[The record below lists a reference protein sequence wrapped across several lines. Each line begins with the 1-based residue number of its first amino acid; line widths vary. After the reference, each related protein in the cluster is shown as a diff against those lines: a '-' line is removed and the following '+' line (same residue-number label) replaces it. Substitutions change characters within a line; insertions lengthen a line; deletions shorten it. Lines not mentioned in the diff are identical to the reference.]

1 MFRIMISTK
10 HGFVQEIFSLGLS
23 VLNTQHN
30 IPIATPCNKPVSPF
44 RLWPGVVMKDRKF
57 TWFLEIAIHQEIHFV
72 TGYAHLSPT
81 SIWWGLREVWS
92 TLCSKGKKRTGFV
105 LSWFM
110 NKVVS
115 KIEVGFVKV
124 FYGLIIRAGISPCEA
139 PIKYRESSTRAVL
152 YLLL

>member
-1 MFRIMISTK
+1 
-10 HGFVQEIFSLGLS
+10 
-23 VLNTQHN
+23 
-30 IPIATPCNKPVSPF
+30 
-44 RLWPGVVMKDRKF
+44 
-57 TWFLEIAIHQEIHFV
+57 
-72 TGYAHLSPT
+72 
-81 SIWWGLREVWS
+81 
-92 TLCSKGKKRTGFV
+92 
-105 LSWFM
+105 M